1 MRADFT
7 PPPPDRSKDYGYV
20 DVTVNTMPDA
30 ETLAKARADVDAHMA
45 NLVLRNLAEAEAEE
59 DKDAK

>member
-7 PPPPDRSKDYGYV
+7 PPPPDRSKDRGYV

-30 ETLAKARADVDAHMA
+30 ETLAKAREEVNLHKLRVAPQTLVVVDEP
-45 NLVLRNLAEAEAEE
+45 LPGV
-59 DKDAK
+59 KP